1 MKKNINKYL
10 NAFLDL
16 AKIRITF
23 FVSVS
28 TSIGY
33 ILYSGSVSLKM
44 FIAAIGVFLLASGS
58 SAINHYQERNFDA
71 LMERTKSRPIPAGIV
86 SPKIAL
92 FYAITLSLFGISI
105 LGFLINTAAMFLGI
119 IALIWYN
126 LFYTPLKRKYVMA
139 VVPGSVIGAIP
150 PVIGWVAAGGNL
162 FDSQA
167 LALAL
172 FFFIWQIP
180 HFWLLLMIYG
190 NDYER
195 AGYPTLT
202 RIFSD
207 NQLSRITFIWI
218 IALATSVLLIPL
230 FSISSSLVT
239 VFVLISLGL
248 WLTLNSKNILNEYIN
263 KIQYRKAFI
272 NVNFYVLIVVVF
284 LSIDR
289 LFL

>member
-44 FIAAIGVFLLASGS
+44 VVAAIGVFLLASGS
-58 SAINHYQERNFDA
+58 SAINHYQERNYDA
-71 LMERTKSRPIPAGIV
+71 LMERTKSRPIPAGII
-86 SPKIAL
+86 SPKVAL
-92 FYAITLSLFGISI
+92 VYAVTLSLIGISV
-105 LGFLINTAAMFLGI
+105 LGFLINAAALVLGI

-162 FDSQA
+162 LDSQA

-230 FSISSSLVT
+230 FSISSSLIT

>member
-44 FIAAIGVFLLASGS
+44 VVAAIGVFLLASGS
-58 SAINHYQERNFDA
+58 SAINHYQERNYDA
-71 LMERTKSRPIPAGIV
+71 LMERTKSRPIPAGII
-86 SPKIAL
+86 SPKVAL
-92 FYAITLSLFGISI
+92 VYAVTLSLIGISV
-105 LGFLINTAAMFLGI
+105 LGFLINAAALVLGI

-167 LALAL
+167 LPLAL

-230 FSISSSLVT
+230 FSISSSLIT

>member
-1 MKKNINKYL
+1 VKKNINKYL

-58 SAINHYQERNFDA
+58 SAINHYQERNYDA

-92 FYAITLSLFGISI
+92 LYAITLSFFGISI
-105 LGFLINTAAMFLGI
+105 LGFLINVAALVLGI
-119 IALIWYN
+119 IALVWYN

-230 FSISSSLVT
+230 FSISSSLIT

-248 WLTLNSKNILNEYIN
+248 WLTLNSKN

-272 NVNFYVLIVVVF
+272 YVNFYVLIVVVF